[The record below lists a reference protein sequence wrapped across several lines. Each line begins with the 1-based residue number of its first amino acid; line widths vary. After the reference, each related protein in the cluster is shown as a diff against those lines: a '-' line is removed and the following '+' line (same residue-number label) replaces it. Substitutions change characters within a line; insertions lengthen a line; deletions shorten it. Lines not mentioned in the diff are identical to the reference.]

1 MKGGAGLDC
10 RKASKLLSAASE
22 RSLTPMELKAL
33 QHHLGLCLHCRNFDS
48 QLKFLHEALKRYRNG
63 T

>member
-22 RSLTPMELKAL
+22 RSLTPTELKAL
-33 QHHLGLCLHCRNFDS
+33 GHHLGLCLHCRNFAT
-48 QLKFLHEALKRYRNG
+48 QLDFLHKASKRYRTG
-63 T
+63 

>member
-10 RKASKLLSAASE
+10 RKASKLLSAAGE
-22 RSLTPMELKAL
+22 RSLTRAELKTL
-33 QHHLGLCLHCRNFDS
+33 EHHLGLCLHCRNFDT
-48 QLKFLHEALKRYRNG
+48 QLKFLHKAAKRYRTG